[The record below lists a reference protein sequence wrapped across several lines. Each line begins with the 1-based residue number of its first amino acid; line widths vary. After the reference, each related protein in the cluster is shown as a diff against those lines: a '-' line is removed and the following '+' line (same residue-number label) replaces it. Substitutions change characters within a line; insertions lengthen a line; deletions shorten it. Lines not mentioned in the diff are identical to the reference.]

1 MRVTIRFLGPVFFV
15 LLLSTP
21 ALAQPAAPEPEPA
34 PATNARSGQKYDGVA
49 PGAGTKNPLP
59 QAPDGG
65 PYLVWT
71 GFQMTAGGSRV
82 FLQTTRS
89 VMFDVKHGGSGKASK
104 SMLEVLLHGCRIHMA
119 NNQRKIDTRYFATPV
134 FFVSARQKGK
144 DVEVRIGLRERVS
157 VTPREE
163 AGPDG
168 TQFLVVDFP
177 PGTAEPEPP
186 SLAEPTSNTE
196 ISDSEQMQAGD
207 SEQSLPRKA
216 AKKSSK
222 SAP

>member
-1 MRVTIRFLGPVFFV
+1 LPAAENGAYDNARGKANVRVTIRFLGPVFFV

-104 SMLEVLLHGCRIHMA
+104 PYPHGQQPA
-119 NNQRKIDTRYFATPV
+119 QD
-134 FFVSARQKGK
+134 
-144 DVEVRIGLRERVS
+144 
-157 VTPREE
+157 
-163 AGPDG
+163 
-168 TQFLVVDFP
+168 
-177 PGTAEPEPP
+177 
-186 SLAEPTSNTE
+186 
-196 ISDSEQMQAGD
+196 
-207 SEQSLPRKA
+207 
-216 AKKSSK
+216 
-222 SAP
+222 